1 LSQIVQRQVKATEP
15 KNLGGLPGVPAIC
28 HSLAMITSILKQ
40 PTSLA
45 ALVASLLIC
54 SGSLRALEP
63 VAQADAFGGLS
74 PFSEV
79 ENIARSVPASDA
91 LAVRDSRANTADDA
105 QEPADPVVAALIR
118 KAKTQLQA
126 RYTYGGMSP
135 ETGFDCS
142 GFILWTYADVL
153 AGPLPRTA
161 VGLYELQAP
170 KVRKNDLQPGD
181 LMFFRIYGKRVSH
194 VVMYIGNGK
203 MIHATRP
210 GARLRIESM
219 DVPYWQRTYVG
230 ANRPLASKLV
240 KADGIQRLLAA
251 LPSVSRSALSSR

>member
-1 LSQIVQRQVKATEP
+1 
-15 KNLGGLPGVPAIC
+15 
-28 HSLAMITSILKQ
+28 MITSILKQ
-40 PTSLA
+40 PTRLA
-45 ALVASLLIC
+45 AVAGALLFFC
-54 SGSLRALEP
+54 GSSSAFEP
-63 VAQADAFGGLS
+63 VGNADAFAGLS

-79 ENIARSVPASDA
+79 DNTPRVDSTVLLAPASSLDGMSGRQGDA
-91 LAVRDSRANTADDA
+91 NEEVR
-105 QEPADPVVAALIR
+105 DPVVAALIR

-126 RYTYGGMSP
+126 RYTYGGSSP

-161 VGLYELQAP
+161 LGLYDLDAP
-170 KVRKNDLQPGD
+170 RVRKADLEPGD
-181 LMFFRIYGKRVSH
+181 LMFFRIYGNRVSH
-194 VVMYIGNGK
+194 VVMYIGDGK

-219 DVPYWQRTYVG
+219 EIPYWQRAYVG

-240 KADGIQRLLAA
+240 KADGLQRLLAA